1 MTDDSNNER
10 RTVGSGRWKP
20 TLEDPLGRNQQGR
33 KHQSP
38 DSTPPRKADGSGG
51 SSSGPRSS
59 GPEPDERVEMDTNDQ
74 EREPERE
81 RDQYRDAPLDWRG
94 SRLITALLAVIATLL
109 LVLLIAGTTGTF
121 FGSDE
126 AAGDDEG
133 FAGDVDTGSETV
145 DVFVET
151 VVEVVVDVFVEPA
164 RDFVIFVEQLIVE
177 WVEIAIEYVE
187 SGNSAATTHVR

>member
-1 MTDDSNNER
+1 
-10 RTVGSGRWKP
+10 
-20 TLEDPLGRNQQGR
+20 
-33 KHQSP
+33 
-38 DSTPPRKADGSGG
+38 
-51 SSSGPRSS
+51 
-59 GPEPDERVEMDTNDQ
+59 MDTNDQ

-151 VVEVVVDVFVEPA
+151 VVEVVVEVIVEPA
-164 RDFVIFVEQLIVE
+164 REFVIYVEQLIVE